1 MVSAHCT
8 MVFEAY
14 PKGLVI
20 GFFRIVIGSFGSNG
34 IHYFPKIITTLLI
47 CIEDDAVKGRSVD

>member
-1 MVSAHCT
+1 